1 MKGPSGLKKSQNCS
15 KVKKELIFLHLGTLV
30 VVLTHQSF
38 LSCVVGYVQVYYR
51 KSRPLGASL
60 RTPKGSKMV
69 EYHLMFFFFSA
80 ALYHDATLYN
90 HLTYNHRRDVQICVS
105 LRIKI
110 PQYPPTNFLNT
121 R

>member
-1 MKGPSGLKKSQNCS
+1 MKGPSGLKNSQNCS
-15 KVKKELIFLHLGTLV
+15 KVKKVLIFLHLGTLV

-69 EYHLMFFFFSA
+69 EYHLMFFLGSGPEGDEV
-80 ALYHDATLYN
+80 L
-90 HLTYNHRRDVQICVS
+90 
-105 LRIKI
+105 
-110 PQYPPTNFLNT
+110 
-121 R
+121 